1 MPVSPNSF
9 GTKLAPNQMRDDSG
23 LFSETFEG
31 FSRAEA
37 MGKLPEI
44 ELVVIAELVEGIVG
58 LMQMQ
63 HVDAAPI
70 LETGPIDATPGEPK
84 ALEPPGGG
92 EPGR

>member
-1 MPVSPNSF
+1 
-9 GTKLAPNQMRDDSG
+9 MRDDSG
-23 LFSETFEG
+23 LLSETFEG

-70 LETGPIDATPGEPK
+70 PETGPIDPVLRDTDA
-84 ALEPPGGG
+84 
-92 EPGR
+92 